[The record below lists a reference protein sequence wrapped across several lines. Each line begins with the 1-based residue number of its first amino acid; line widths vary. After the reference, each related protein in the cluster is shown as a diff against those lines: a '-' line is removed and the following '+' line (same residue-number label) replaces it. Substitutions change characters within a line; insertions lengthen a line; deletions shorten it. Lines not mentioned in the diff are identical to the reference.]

1 MVEQTSGD
9 DGNEHQAILDSSSCE
24 PVTIH
29 LEYMCSTCTYGRRLF
44 GHETLADR
52 EEGMSIL
59 RRKLNNQVVS
69 KNSISFI
76 PLGFSDDIDLYTDG
90 VFFMVSEAEAQ
101 GKPLHDKQC
110 INLKPDSFRVTLVE
124 RSTAHE
130 KDSSIEVAEG
140 SEEEYICPGYESTL
154 QELLTMAQTRDQR
167 CSPTAVVI
175 SGCPGVG
182 KTRMAS
188 WFAETLSRTQ
198 SVSTT
203 VVSAKNVLLD
213 ESVLATFGDNA
224 TGSSRRLL
232 IIDDLDALAATSAS
246 PESEQLQALNS
257 IVKLID
263 KTTSEPRGDGT
274 FIVGIT
280 RATWGQLPPQLAR
293 VGRFERAVEMPPPTL
308 SQRRDVFR
316 YWIAT
321 LPIGSNEGGGPAAAD
336 EWASLLSPRTAGCVA
351 ADIRRI
357 CSDALASAYARAGGG
372 RGGPSVAGSLIV
384 SWEVMKEAARNCIP
398 SQLAAMDV
406 IPASLGDFDDG
417 PGPVD
422 LRREFELAW
431 SGFEGYGNEK
441 KRLFR
446 NIVRPWKYHIM
457 NSSGGGSDAV
467 DRTLSDRP
475 SGVLFHGPPGCGK
488 TEAAMRLA
496 SCLGLHCVKVRASE
510 VFDQWLGGSEATLR
524 SIFSRA
530 RSASPCVLFFD
541 ELDSLATNREGGES
555 AGDSASCG
563 VQSRVLTTLL
573 NEMDGITSAG
583 GRQDVLVVGATNRKG
598 AIDAALLRPGR
609 LEEHVLLS
617 YPSASDATDI
627 LEMRTAKMPLDGSV
641 DSAKMGEAFEGAKT
655 SCADI
660 DGICRDACLI
670 ALRRC
675 EEDGV
680 DDEELAVTSGD
691 FDEAFH
697 RIKGRHLADISA

>member
-1 MVEQTSGD
+1 
-9 DGNEHQAILDSSSCE
+9 
-24 PVTIH
+24 
-29 LEYMCSTCTYGRRLF
+29 
-44 GHETLADR
+44 
-52 EEGMSIL
+52 MSIL
-59 RRKLNNQVVS
+59 RRKLNNQVVA

-76 PLGFSDDIDLYTDG
+76 PLGVSDGIDLYPEG
-90 VFFMVSEAEAQ
+90 IFFMVSAATVRGE
-101 GKPLHDKQC
+101 PLHDKC
-110 INLKPDSFRVTLVE
+110 SINLKPDSFEVTLVE
-124 RSTAHE
+124 RPKACGTDH
-130 KDSSIEVAEG
+130 SIEEAEEG
-140 SEEEYICPGYESTL
+140 SGEEYTCPGYESTL
-154 QELLTMAQTRDQR
+154 QELLALAQTRDQR
-167 CSPTAVVI
+167 CAPTAVVV

-182 KTRMAS
+182 KTRMVS

-213 ESVLATFGDNA
+213 ESVLAAFDDNA
-224 TGSSRRLL
+224 TESSRRLL
-232 IIDDLDALAATSAS
+232 IIDDLDALIDAGEGASSLSAATSSS
-246 PESEQLQALNS
+246 PESEKLQALNS
-257 IVKLID
+257 IVKLVD
-263 KTTSEPRGDGT
+263 KTTSEPRGDGP

-293 VGRFERAVEMPPPTL
+293 VGRFERAVEMPSPTL

-316 YWIAT
+316 HWIAT
-321 LPIGSNEGGGPAAAD
+321 LPIGANDGGGPSAAD

-357 CSDALASAYARAGGG
+357 CSDALASAYARAGAGK
-372 RGGPSVAGSLIV
+372 GGPDVAGSLSV
-384 SWEVMKEAARNCIP
+384 SWEDMKEAARGCIP

-406 IPASLGDFDDG
+406 IPASLGDFGDD
-417 PGPVD
+417 PVD
-422 LRREFELAW
+422 LRREFDLAW
-431 SGFEGYGNEK
+431 SGFEGYGDEK

-457 NSSGGGSDAV
+457 NSSGGGTDAV

-555 AGDSASCG
+555 SGDSASSG

-583 GRQDVLVVGATNRKG
+583 GRQDVLVVGATNRMG

-617 YPSASDATDI
+617 YPSASDAADI
-627 LEMRTAKMPLDGSV
+627 LEVRTARMPLDGSV
-641 DSAKMGEAFEGAKT
+641 DTAMMGEAFVRAKT

-680 DDEELAVTSGD
+680 DDESLVVTAGD
-691 FDEAFH
+691 FDESFH
-697 RIKGRHLADISA
+697 RIKGMHLADISA